1 MENNAQ
7 ESKIDVFCELGE
19 ESVKV
24 GSIYSHWRR
33 NTESMT
39 FIYDESYLSRPDSYA
54 LEPGLPLHSGAHQTP
69 TGKKIFGAF
78 SDSSPDRWGRRIIE
92 RRESERARNAREAPR
107 AMSEATLM
115 LAIRDDLRQGALR
128 FSQEPGVFLA
138 NESDGIPAKI
148 ALPHLIELARKI
160 DTEESNYSEMQELFL
175 AGGSLGGARPKAH
188 ISYGDGSLA
197 IAKFSRPDADE
208 WDVIAWEKTV
218 LDLAKNAK
226 IKVPESQ
233 LVQAGAEKVLLLK
246 RFDRIGEKRLGY
258 LSAMT
263 MLEKNEMEQGSYLDI
278 AEKIETVS
286 LNAAE
291 ELQELWRRMVF
302 TVLITNKDDHLKNH
316 GFLKS
321 RGEAWELSPAFDLNP
336 NPKPGRILATAIDEK
351 NHEASLDLCFSVLQ
365 YFRLGRIEALGILD
379 QVAASTSKWKEVA
392 LTHGISATEAK
403 AMTSAFAH
411 SESRRAEALL
421 G

>member
-1 MENNAQ
+1 MKDNSQ
-7 ESKIDVFCELGE
+7 ESKIDVFCGSGT

-39 FIYDESYLSRPDSYA
+39 FVYDDSYLSRPDSYA

-69 TGKKIFGAF
+69 TGKRIFGAF
-78 SDSSPDRWGRRIIE
+78 SDSSPDRLGRRIVE
-92 RRESERARNAREAPR
+92 RRENERARNAGVAPR
-107 AMSEATLM
+107 AMSESGLM
-115 LAIRDDLRQGALR
+115 LAVRDDLRQGALR

-160 DTEESNYSEMQELFL
+160 DAEESNYSEMQELFL

-188 ISYGDGSLA
+188 IAYGDGSLA

-218 LDLAKNAK
+218 LDLAKRAK

-233 LVQAGAEKVLLLK
+233 LVHAGAEKVLLLK

-258 LSAMT
+258 ISAMT
-263 MLEKNEMEQGSYLDI
+263 MLEKNEMEPGSYLDI

-291 ELQELWRRMVF
+291 ELRELWRRMVF
-302 TVLITNKDDHLKNH
+302 TVLVTNKDNHLKNH

-321 RGEAWELSPAFDLNP
+321 RGEAWELSHAFDLNP
-336 NPKPGRILATAIDEK
+336 NPQPGRILATAIDEN
-351 NHEASLDLCFSVLQ
+351 NHEASLELCFSVLR
-365 YFRLGRIEALGILD
+365 YFRMNREEALEILA
-379 QVAASTSKWKEVA
+379 QVVAATSTWNEVA
-392 LTHGISATEAK
+392 LTYGISAAEVR
-403 AMTSAFAH
+403 AMAPAFAH
-411 SESRRAEALL
+411 SESRRAEAIL